1 MDDELSAAERQM
13 IEILREW
20 AGDPGTYRL
29 TIEYTNGGYE
39 IEFSMPNRGGRAAR
53 RRTNALGSV
62 GQRGAVVGVKR
73 SGVGRALGSRSTTLA
88 RLARGRCRVFLR

>member
-29 TIEYTNGGYE
+29 TIEYTNGEYE
-39 IEFSMPNRGGRAAR
+39 IEFSMPNHGGRAAHAASDER
-53 RRTNALGSV
+53 SRK
-62 GQRGAVVGVKR
+62 RGA
-73 SGVGRALGSRSTTLA
+73 T
-88 RLARGRCRVFLR
+88 